1 MGCLQR
7 SLSCF
12 VAALCSV
19 AALESCPQALPASA
33 RVRLLRE
40 RRDDVEFL
48 DDFDDT
54 RYTVL
59 LKLLRAVE
67 FFAAHASGPTHWG
80 RIDDDS
86 YAFVDRVAA
95 GLLAPERIKLAP
107 DTKDDAFSADEF
119 VWSFFMERSDFHA
132 APFAV
137 GFGSIMTAGLAR
149 HLAAASLD
157 FGFGRRGDLV
167 AHNRDDGCD
176 IGEANDVGVDTRRT
190 GGCFMERF
198 WDDDIFLG
206 MVLWPLK
213 HARLHAG
220 QEKRAKFPTSKAPI
234 SAVFH
239 SFRLIFGRATIS
251 RNGSTATSSTGSRA
265 RRPSP
270 RGIGPDSIIVNGL
283 VASAGEFEKTFKGDY
298 FGVNADVSSSVGN
311 DQWNG
316 PVSSFQPSEFDVYDK
331 MGRYVGWRMH
341 YNDQAYDITVARD
354 CDERHYSN
362 AALCAMLCD
371 TGNQHFDVSSCD
383 DDPPCLPGYG
393 DRDIDGAIFDFLWD
407 AAERSRPPPA
417 AEVERPPG
425 AEPLMW
431 LGTTDPQTGEYTN
444 RPMWKACE
452 LLEDDGDRACDAA
465 REGPAAAKRLA
476 GLSDRLLDRQ
486 AKKRSTDWLTEC
498 GAALHDR
505 AGELKLLEALHID
518 VRVEFVCA
526 ATEAQSIQAV
536 PFATS
541 SDCGTSS
548 AGSGAVLFHGGGNMG
563 DLYAGY
569 EHFRWA
575 ALEAL
580 PDYRL
585 VVLPNTVIYDD
596 ANLSKLENYRRHGNL
611 TLFARDAVS
620 HGHLEKACGG
630 ACAARLAPDSAFA
643 LADTLAAATG
653 QSKPPLARSKFVETT
668 DQVSIANP
676 TKRSSFQQHHRVR
689 ASNNATVA
697 ARRTSAASGASAS
710 NAVGAGDVV
719 ITDRLH
725 GVIIATLL
733 GRPAVALDTTNRKVS
748 RFARTWL
755 VPDGAADAAAA
766 CLVVAD
772 PDAPD
777 ADARAST
784 RRSARLDRLSFDTSI
799 GRVLIGMVRGDVD
812 RDVLQQDVLRRGAVG
827 RRRRRRLVAL
837 EVRDRRGDAGREVL
851 VVLARRARSAAS
863 ATADPAAGSASGASH
878 SQAGG
883 AAASASSAPL
893 PSWIAASAAVVA
905 ARRAKLRR

>member
-1 MGCLQR
+1 MW
-7 SLSCF
+7 SFWTTST
-12 VAALCSV
+12 
-19 AALESCPQALPASA
+19 
-33 RVRLLRE
+33 
-40 RRDDVEFL
+40 
-48 DDFDDT
+48 T

-149 HLAAASLD
+149 HLAPPPISLRAAAT
-157 FGFGRRGDLV
+157 FA

-190 GGCFMERF
+190 GNCFMERF

-220 QEKRAKFPTSKAPI
+220 QEKRATFPTSKAPI

-251 RNGSTATSSTGSRA
+251 RNGSTTTSSTGSRA
-265 RRPSP
+265 RRLPP
-270 RGIGPDSIIVNGL
+270 GIGPDSIIVNGL

-316 PVSSFQPSEFDVYDK
+316 P
-331 MGRYVGWRMH
+331 
-341 YNDQAYDITVARD
+341 AYDITVARD

-371 TGNQHFDVSSCD
+371 TGFVEVDCKSMFDFADAFSNQHFDVSSCD

-393 DRDIDGAIFDFLWD
+393 DRDFDGAIFDFLWD

-452 LLEDDGDRACDAA
+452 LLEDDGDRACDAQ
-465 REGPAAAKRLA
+465 REKAQRRRSGSRAL
-476 GLSDRLLDRQ
+476 DRLLDRQ

-505 AGELKLLEALHID
+505 AVALERVLLERVGAALEGVDEIALLDFPTHGNLGDTLIFQGELKLLEALHID

-536 PFATS
+536 PFC
-541 SDCGTSS
+541 DFERLRDQFPPKPRR
-548 AGSGAVLFHGGGNMG
+548 AVLFHGGGNMG

-596 ANLSKLENYRRHGNL
+596 ANLSRLENYRRHGNL

-676 TKRSSFQQHHRVR
+676 MKRSSFRQHHRVR

-697 ARRTSAASGASAS
+697 WIARGDSEKRGSGA
-710 NAVGAGDVV
+710 
-719 ITDRLH
+719 
-725 GVIIATLL
+725 
-733 GRPAVALDTTNRKVS
+733 
-748 RFARTWL
+748 
-755 VPDGAADAAAA
+755 
-766 CLVVAD
+766 
-772 PDAPD
+772 
-777 ADARAST
+777 
-784 RRSARLDRLSFDTSI
+784 
-799 GRVLIGMVRGDVD
+799 
-812 RDVLQQDVLRRGAVG
+812 
-827 RRRRRRLVAL
+827 
-837 EVRDRRGDAGREVL
+837 RDRAALKAFALRNGVKLVFDDLQPHEGPMDVEVFCATNGHC
-851 VVLARRARSAAS
+851 VLEAHQGAPPPRR
-863 ATADPAAGSASGASH
+863 
-878 SQAGG
+878 
-883 AAASASSAPL
+883 
-893 PSWIAASAAVVA
+893 
-905 ARRAKLRR
+905 

>member
-7 SLSCF
+7 ILE
-12 VAALCSV
+12 VATLCACSA

-33 RVRLLRE
+33 RVRLLVTTTSGPKNVANRDAIRGTWCTTAAATVTRSRGAAAVAVRFFVARATDGAAAAALASERE

-86 YAFVDRVAA
+86 YAFVDRIAA

-167 AHNRDDGCD
+167 ANNRDDGCD

-213 HARLHAG
+213 HARLHDDKFHWIAG
-220 QEKRAKFPTSKAPI
+220 RD
-234 SAVFH
+234 
-239 SFRLIFGRATIS
+239 GRA
-251 RNGSTATSSTGSRA
+251 
-265 RRPSP
+265 SP

-298 FGVNADVSSSVGN
+298 FGVNADVSS
-311 DQWNG
+311 
-316 PVSSFQPSEFDVYDK
+316 FQPSEFDIYDK
-331 MGRYVGWRMH
+331 QGRYVGWRMH

-371 TGNQHFDVSSCD
+371 TGFLVEVDCKSMFDFADAFSNQHFDVSSCD

-393 DRDIDGAIFDFLWD
+393 DRDFDGAIFDFLWD

-452 LLEDDGDRACDAA
+452 LLEDDGDRACDAQ
-465 REGPAAAKRLA
+465 REKAQRRRNRLA

-486 AKKRSTDWLTEC
+486 AKKRSTDWLTDC

-505 AGELKLLEALHID
+505 AVALERVLLERVGAALEGVDEVALLDFPTHGNLGDTLIFQGELKLLEALHID

-536 PFATS
+536 PFC
-541 SDCGTSS
+541 DFEKLRDRFPPKPRR
-548 AGSGAVLFHGGGNMG
+548 AVLFHGGGNMG

-596 ANLSKLENYRRHGNL
+596 ANVSKLENYRRHGNL

-620 HGHLEKACGG
+620 HGHLQKACGG

-653 QSKPPLARSKFVETT
+653 QSKPPLARSKFVERCP
-668 DQVSIANP
+668 SP
-676 TKRSSFQQHHRVR
+676 T
-689 ASNNATVA
+689 
-697 ARRTSAASGASAS
+697 
-710 NAVGAGDVV
+710 
-719 ITDRLH
+719 
-725 GVIIATLL
+725 
-733 GRPAVALDTTNRKVS
+733 P
-748 RFARTWL
+748 
-755 VPDGAADAAAA
+755 
-766 CLVVAD
+766 
-772 PDAPD
+772 
-777 ADARAST
+777 
-784 RRSARLDRLSFDTSI
+784 
-799 GRVLIGMVRGDVD
+799 
-812 RDVLQQDVLRRGAVG
+812 
-827 RRRRRRLVAL
+827 
-837 EVRDRRGDAGREVL
+837 
-851 VVLARRARSAAS
+851 
-863 ATADPAAGSASGASH
+863 
-878 SQAGG
+878 
-883 AAASASSAPL
+883 
-893 PSWIAASAAVVA
+893 
-905 ARRAKLRR
+905 

>member
-1 MGCLQR
+1 
-7 SLSCF
+7 
-12 VAALCSV
+12 
-19 AALESCPQALPASA
+19 
-33 RVRLLRE
+33 
-40 RRDDVEFL
+40 
-48 DDFDDT
+48 
-54 RYTVL
+54 
-59 LKLLRAVE
+59 
-67 FFAAHASGPTHWG
+67 
-80 RIDDDS
+80 
-86 YAFVDRVAA
+86 
-95 GLLAPERIKLAP
+95 
-107 DTKDDAFSADEF
+107 
-119 VWSFFMERSDFHA
+119 MERSDFHA

-213 HARLHAG
+213 HARSTQGRKRERNSQLQRLLSRPLHDDKFHWIAG
-220 QEKRAKFPTSKAPI
+220 RDGAA
-234 SAVFH
+234 A
-239 SFRLIFGRATIS
+239 A
-251 RNGSTATSSTGSRA
+251 
-265 RRPSP
+265 
-270 RGIGPDSIIVNGL
+270 GIGPDSIIVNGL

-341 YNDQAYDITVARD
+341 YNDQAYDIT
-354 CDERHYSN
+354 
-362 AALCAMLCD
+362 
-371 TGNQHFDVSSCD
+371 
-383 DDPPCLPGYG
+383 
-393 DRDIDGAIFDFLWD
+393 
-407 AAERSRPPPA
+407 
-417 AEVERPPG
+417 
-425 AEPLMW
+425 
-431 LGTTDPQTGEYTN
+431 TGEYTN

-452 LLEDDGDRACDAA
+452 LLEDDGDRACDAQ
-465 REGPAAAKRLA
+465 REKAQRRRKRLA

-505 AGELKLLEALHID
+505 AVALERVLLERVGAALEGVDEIALLDFPTHGNLGDTLIFQGELKLLEALHID
-518 VRVEFVCA
+518 FPPKPRR
-526 ATEAQSIQAV
+526 
-536 PFATS
+536 
-541 SDCGTSS
+541 
-548 AGSGAVLFHGGGNMG
+548 AVLFHGGGNMG

-596 ANLSKLENYRRHGNL
+596 ANLSKLETYRRHGNL
-611 TLFARDAVS
+611 TLFARDA
-620 HGHLEKACGG
+620 
-630 ACAARLAPDSAFA
+630 AFA
-643 LADTLAAATG
+643 LRNGVKLVFDDLQPHEGPMDVEVFCATNGHCVLEAHQGAPHLLAAE
-653 QSKPPLARSKFVETT
+653 RS
-668 DQVSIANP
+668 Q
-676 TKRSSFQQHHRVR
+676 R
-689 ASNNATVA
+689 
-697 ARRTSAASGASAS
+697 AS

-777 ADARAST
+777 ADARALDAALGL
-784 RRSARLDRLSFDTSI
+784 ARDRLSFDTSI
-799 GRVLIGMVRGDVD
+799 
-812 RDVLQQDVLRRGAVG
+812 
-827 RRRRRRLVAL
+827 
-837 EVRDRRGDAGREVL
+837 
-851 VVLARRARSAAS
+851 
-863 ATADPAAGSASGASH
+863 
-878 SQAGG
+878 
-883 AAASASSAPL
+883 
-893 PSWIAASAAVVA
+893 W
-905 ARRAKLRR
+905 